1 MLAPAR
7 GHWGALLFAV
17 SVAACGGGTAQSK
30 APVLPPANPGA
41 VNKLAQ
47 GVAAA
52 KEAGNGARAIPLLTS
67 AVNADGKLW
76 EARYNLGLLL
86 AESGDLAGA
95 EKQLSE
101 ARALAPNAEDVAV
114 ALAEVQRRRGDAD
127 AAAEVLLEFVKA
139 EPKAV
144 AARIALVGALR
155 DSGDITAAIKHA
167 REVLVRRSRDPNA
180 LAELAASHLA
190 RGEVDTA
197 ELLVEEALKADSK
210 SAVAERTAGLI
221 ALKRGDDA
229 VAFQHFAKASE
240 LDPKDTTARSN
251 MATVLLLAGVYDR
264 AAQEFRGV
272 LEAKPK
278 DVDAMIGLAAARR
291 GQGKR
296 NDPGPYEESERL
308 LQEVLQME
316 PKNLA
321 ATLNLGLLYA
331 DFMQKPSQAKPLF
344 QRFLDDAPK
353 NHPARPIV
361 RKKLA
366 GQAASAASK

>member
-1 MLAPAR
+1 MPRAR
-7 GHWGALLFAV
+7 NGWALLIAV
-17 SVAACGGGTAQSK
+17 SLSACGGGSTPRSK
-30 APVLPPANPGA
+30 APALPPANPQA
-41 VNKLAQ
+41 VSKLAQ

-52 KEAGNGARAIPLLTS
+52 KEPGSGARAIPLLNA
-67 AVNADGKLW
+67 AVTADGKLW

-86 AESGDLAGA
+86 AESGDLARA

-114 ALAEVQRRRGDAD
+114 ALAEVQRRRGDAE
-127 AAAEVLLEFVKA
+127 AAAEVLREFVKA

-155 DSGDITAAIKHA
+155 DSGEIDAAIQHA
-167 REVLVRRSRDPNA
+167 REVLLRRSRDPNA
-180 LAELAASHLA
+180 LAELALSHLA

-197 ELLVEEALKADSK
+197 ELLVEEALKADAK

-221 ALKRGDDA
+221 SLKRGDDA

-296 NDPGPYEESERL
+296 NDPEPYQDAERL
-308 LQEVLQME
+308 LQEVLEME

-331 DFMQKPSQAKPLF
+331 DFMQKPSQARPLL

-361 RKKLA
+361 QKKLA
-366 GQAASAASK
+366 GQVSPPK